1 MTRALIA
8 ALAMMLL
15 IDGAYAASLGPS
27 KPSEVVTLVTAPESC
42 NILGPDTGLVYNT
55 RTLPDGTAEPFT
67 IPVHHVLVIT
77 GFDWADV
84 VTPSEVALV
93 HIHLG
98 NPAGRVVHI
107 GAAVAGANGVAGAS
121 TVIPGVVVR
130 AGTPICIDRLGVL
143 HGFLA
148 RDN

>member
-1 MTRALIA
+1 MPRALIV
-8 ALAMMLL
+8 ALLMILL
-15 IDGAYAASLGPS
+15 IDGASAAPLAPS
-27 KPSEVVTLVTAPESC
+27 KPSDVVTLVTAPEFC
-42 NILGPDTGLVYNT
+42 NIQGPDTGLVYNT
-55 RTLPDGTAEPFT
+55 RIQPDGTAEPFT
-67 IPVHHVLVIT
+67 IPLHRVLVIT

-84 VTPSEVALV
+84 AVASEVALV

-98 NPAGRVVHI
+98 NPVGRAVQI
-107 GAAVAGANGVAGAS
+107 GAALAGANGHVGAS
-121 TVIPGVVVR
+121 TVIPGIVVR